1 MPFERIA
8 KCFDD
13 TLNAI
18 TLIQAWVEEAG
29 GAEQVILRD
38 LKARSAIERQL
49 LIISEAAIRLDR
61 LDPTAAPRLAPSVD
75 WSGIRGIG
83 NFIRHKYDDLDTSI
97 LIDVISNRL
106 TELRQ
111 ACLHALA
118 LLESNGFLRPP
129 EPN

>member
-18 TLIQAWVEEAG
+18 TLIQSWVEEAG
-29 GAEQVILRD
+29 GAEQAILCD

-49 LIISEAAIRLDR
+49 LIISEAAIRLD
-61 LDPTAAPRLAPSVD
+61 PTTAPRLAPSVD

-111 ACLHALA
+111 ACLRALA
-118 LLESNGFLRPP
+118 LLESNGFLTPP